1 MNKCVLLIL
10 ITLFSWGSASVWAH
24 PESGNVTRSGW
35 SIDTHSPN
43 MIVGSASCSSGL
55 CFVPIVLAEPERI
68 SFVLKLEVPDKYTR
82 DKSLLSLK
90 DHYAFL
96 DIFKVDGKNVR
107 FTKITTRDGVSFLE
121 PTTDSGNYVIINK
134 LLTQPTITFYQITS
148 LTSWKINNEGFASQY
163 KLLTAFRELYNSAI

>member
-1 MNKCVLLIL
+1 MNKHFLLAL
-10 ITLFSWGSASVWAH
+10 IALVSWIPTSIWAQ
-24 PESGNVTRSGW
+24 PESGNITRSGW

-55 CFVPIVLAEPERI
+55 CFVPIVLAEPDRI
-68 SFVLKLEVPDKYTR
+68 SFVLKLELPETCTR

-163 KLLTAFRELYNSAI
+163 KLLTAFRELYNNAI